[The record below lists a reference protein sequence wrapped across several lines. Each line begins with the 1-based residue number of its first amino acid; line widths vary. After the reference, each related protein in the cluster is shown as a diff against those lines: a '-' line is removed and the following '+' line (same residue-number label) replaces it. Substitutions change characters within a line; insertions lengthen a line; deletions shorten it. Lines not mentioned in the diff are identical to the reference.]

1 MADIEI
7 QRNHG
12 LDWAGAQALAQS
24 WRAQAESDWGMTCT
38 HTPGET
44 EDRLTFE
51 RPGAQGVLRVDAV
64 QFELHIT
71 LGFCCAPTKAKWP
84 KKSTATWTRP
94 WPVCAESVTS
104 LQGFKLQGK
113 SG

>member
-7 QRNHG
+7 QRTHG
-12 LDWAGAQALAQS
+12 LDWAGAQALAQA

-38 HTPGET
+38 HTPGDT

-64 QFELHIT
+64 QFELQIT
-71 LGFCCAPTKAKWP
+71 LGFLLRAY
-84 KKSTATWTRP
+84 KSQI
-94 WPVCAESVTS
+94 AEKINRNLDEALAS
-104 LQGFKLQGK
+104 LR
-113 SG
+113 

>member
-44 EDRLTFE
+44 QDRLTFE

-64 QFELHIT
+64 QFELQIT
-71 LGFCCAPTKAKWP
+71 LGFLLRAY
-84 KKSTATWTRP
+84 KSQM
-94 WPVCAESVTS
+94 AEKINRNLDEALAS
-104 LQGFKLQGK
+104 LR
-113 SG
+113 